1 MELPRKPN
9 SNKSS
14 PNFPSQTGTISSRT
28 STHGW
33 SLFTSNVGAK
43 SKNIYIRIFLL
54 LGMTIII
61 KSGSYAII
69 YVSSVPDI
77 ESPSHPLS
85 RRPRCLRC
93 EICKQCRS
101 AGSSLKVILE
111 VFYALFLLKVP
122 FRRRRWRRSSEGEWE
137 EICPLTIK
145 VSLYWLP
152 LIPHHHRNDT
162 LSIFQRY
169 SLFKRNDMIRIHQ
182 SSNVFTI

>member
-1 MELPRKPN
+1 MSLQFR
-9 SNKSS
+9 
-14 PNFPSQTGTISSRT
+14 IS
-28 STHGW
+28 
-33 SLFTSNVGAK
+33 K
-43 SKNIYIRIFLL
+43 
-54 LGMTIII
+54 
-61 KSGSYAII
+61 
-69 YVSSVPDI
+69 VPPI
-77 ESPSHPLS
+77 HS

-122 FRRRRWRRSSEGEWE
+122 FRKRRRRRSSEGERE

-152 LIPHHHRNDT
+152 LIPHHHRSDT

-169 SLFKRNDMIRIHQ
+169 SLFKRNDMIHIHQ
-182 SSNVFTI
+182 SSNVFHHIISGRCRSDIKLGSHTCMWIAPLSHSLTLAFCH